1 MTSILPAD
9 RQPPPPTPEWSDD
22 RVDRALVQFFSVE
35 VPARLPTP
43 VARPLAAV
51 RAARGR
57 LAAAAG
63 LATVAA
69 AGWLLLIAP
78 PAGVPIELVETRK
91 VAPREVVVSFTEP
104 GPREVFEASSGWM
117 EQQTALKVTT
127 VSWLAPD
134 QGDVVEWQVPEFSMD
149 FVPLASSSPGEFR

>member
-1 MTSILPAD
+1 MNSILPAD

-22 RVDRALVQFFSVE
+22 RVDRALVQFFAVE
-35 VPARLPTP
+35 IPAGLPTI
-43 VARPLAAV
+43 VATRLATAH
-51 RAARGR
+51 R
-57 LAAAAG
+57 LRNRSAAAAS

-69 AGWLLLIAP
+69 SCWLLLIAAP
-78 PAGVPIELVETRK
+78 PTGPISVVETRK
-91 VAPREVVVSFTEP
+91 VAPREVVVTVTEP

-149 FVPLASSSPGEFR
+149 FVPLASGSPGELR